1 MLQTCCNDRAK
12 SHHCQAVFG
21 RWLDC
26 SQRLRRESH
35 SYSKAGVLGGQSSS
49 GEKLPRDIGF
59 DVIFINVHLEQG
71 INFSHS
77 FNRSLP
83 HWLSLGRKKMK
94 ATTKKWLLGQYFNN
108 TVLLP

>member
-26 SQRLRRESH
+26 SWRLRRESH

-83 HWLSLGRKKMK
+83 HWLSLGRKKNE
-94 ATTKKWLLGQYFNN
+94 GNN
-108 TVLLP
+108 QKMALRIIF